1 MTIKKQFE
9 EIHSFLE
16 TNKAKKVST
25 IFDELVALMSAKSG
39 GSDIGKT
46 FLKDSEGN
54 TYAVYCYYH
63 KKWELTN
70 TAAYGVKINTA
81 TGLNTMCKEGVSSW
95 SKQQRLYKKRNEE
108 LLQLVAKGELSAEDL
123 PNMMAEAEELRKG
136 IEVRSDEHGFE
147 NVEEAAQFL
156 ESTAS

>member
-9 EIHSFLE
+9 EIHAFLE
-16 TNKAKKVST
+16 TNKANKVST
-25 IFDELVALMSAKSG
+25 IFGELVALMSAKSG

-70 TAAYGVKINTA
+70 TAVYGVKINTA

-147 NVEEAAQFL
+147 NVEEVTKFL

>member
-1 MTIKKQFE
+1 
-9 EIHSFLE
+9 
-16 TNKAKKVST
+16 
-25 IFDELVALMSAKSG
+25 MSANQG
-39 GSDIGKT
+39 GSDRGKGKT

-63 KKWELTN
+63 KKWELIN
-70 TAAYGVKINTA
+70 TAAYGTKTNTA

-123 PNMMAEAEELRKG
+123 PNLMAEAEELRKG
-136 IEVRSDEHGFE
+136 IELRGDEHGFE
-147 NVEEAAQFL
+147 NVEEVTKFL

>member
-1 MTIKKQFE
+1 MTTKKQFE
-9 EIHSFLE
+9 EICAFL
-16 TNKAKKVST
+16 TINKAKKVNT
-25 IFDELVALMSAKSG
+25 IFEELVALMSVKQG
-39 GSDIGKT
+39 GSDRGKT

-63 KKWELTN
+63 KKWELIN
-70 TAAYGVKINTA
+70 TAAYGTKTSAA

-123 PNMMAEAEELRKG
+123 PNLMAEAEELRKG
-136 IEVRSDEHGFE
+136 VELRGDEHGFE
-147 NVEEAAQFL
+147 NVEEVTKFL
-156 ESTAS
+156 ESTVS

>member
-1 MTIKKQFE
+1 MAIKKQFE
-9 EIHSFLE
+9 EIYAFLE
-16 TNKAKKVST
+16 ANKTKKVSS
-25 IFDELVALMSAKSG
+25 IFNDLLELMSAKSG

-70 TAAYGVKINTA
+70 VADYGVKVNTA

-95 SKQQRLYKKRNEE
+95 SKQQRIYKKRNEE
-108 LLQLVAKGELSAEDL
+108 LLQLVAKGELSAEEL
-123 PNMMAEAEELRKG
+123 PKLMADAEELRKA

-147 NVEEAAQFL
+147 NVEEVTKFL
-156 ESTAS
+156 